1 MMEGNRGGRGRGGG
15 GDFHNRGG
23 GGGRSGGGGR
33 GNQQQGQELDARNRK
48 YPYYIRDRQTL
59 EAFFKNYTDEM
70 TGEKPYERKIA
81 RLATREDEVFV
92 VSLDDLCLY
101 NNQVD
106 LAERIGMNVLSYIQE
121 ICDVVD
127 ELMPIAPIP
136 PERMDPIDY
145 INAEARALNQRLPK
159 VLTRRYEVVIL
170 PRTDATAGLIG
181 AGGGG
186 GGGDQNND
194 IGGGGGQQRVAGSR
208 FAAGAAKKYQQAIP
222 LRALRASQIGT
233 LCVIRGICVSAT
245 AVRPKLMILTSVC
258 EACTETT
265 FEEVRGDRITPPAV
279 CSSQRCKN
287 SGTVGRLLPQY
298 RASRFIKSRE
308 LRIQE
313 LPGDVPKGAIP
324 RTLRVVCTGAQ
335 TRVATPGQTI
345 TIVGC
350 YVPDPGT
357 GAGNDAFRAST
368 AVRTMFHALHMELEK
383 RSYDDAATDMERNLD
398 ELERFPDRDAIIAKL
413 TRSIAPEIWGMEDV
427 KKVLLCLLVGGCGT
441 KSEDHLDIR
450 SDINICMMGDPGVAK
465 SQLLKWIASAT
476 PRSVF
481 TTGKGSSGVGLTAS
495 VTRDPQ
501 TGETVLEG
509 GALVLADNG
518 ICCIDEFDK
527 LDETDRTSLHE
538 VMEQQTVSIAK
549 AGIITTLN
557 ARTSILAAANPKFG
571 RWRRNIAPAENVN
584 LPPALLSRFDILWL
598 LLDDPDRD
606 RDLELSMHVTHVHVY
621 GVAPGRIESGGAH
634 NEMQNDFF
642 SRDLIRAFVGKV
654 RRLNPLV
661 DNNAKK
667 IITDVYCAMRA
678 QRGHGA
684 VVTARTL
691 LSLLRLSQSLARMR
705 FSRVV
710 QDRDV
715 REAARLVEA
724 SRASLQ
730 PRRAGEGAGTG
741 FGFGQQAPVT
751 TPVGTFGA
759 IKDLAKGRPQI
770 SIDEVRT
777 ALALRGVSE
786 AQLQETIKM
795 YGDLAVLSLDPSG
808 TNIILME

>member
-1 MMEGNRGGRGRGGG
+1 MTHE
-15 GDFHNRGG
+15 
-23 GGGRSGGGGR
+23 
-33 GNQQQGQELDARNRK
+33 K
-48 YPYYIRDRQTL
+48 VYQT
-59 EAFFKNYTDEM
+59 
-70 TGEKPYERKIA
+70 KIE
-81 RLATREDEVFV
+81 RLASRQDEVFV
-92 VSLDDLCLY
+92 VSLDELCMFG
-101 NNQVD
+101 QSD
-106 LAERIGMNVLSYIQE
+106 LAERVAMNVLSYIQE
-121 ICDVVD
+121 IMEVVD
-127 ELMPIAPIP
+127 RIMPIVIIP
-136 PERMDPIDY
+136 ADKKDPIDF
-145 INAEARALNQRLPK
+145 INDEARALGQSLPR

-170 PRTDATAGLIG
+170 PRTGLTAGMIG
-181 AGGGG
+181 FGQNAN
-186 GGGDQNND
+186 NND
-194 IGGGGGQQRVAGSR
+194 LNAGQAQRVAGSR
-208 FAAGAAKKYQQAIP
+208 FGNAGSQKYQQAIP
-222 LRALRASQIGT
+222 LRSLRASQIGT

-245 AVRPKLMILTSVC
+245 AVRPKLVLLTSVC

-279 CSSQRCKN
+279 CTSARCKN

-298 RASRFIKSRE
+298 RASRFVKSRE

-324 RTLRVVCTGAQ
+324 RTLRIVCQGSQ
-335 TRVATPGQTI
+335 TRVAAPGQTLS
-345 TIVGC
+345 IVGC
-350 YVPDPGT
+350 YIPDPGT
-357 GAGNDAFRAST
+357 GAGNDAFKAST
-368 AVRTMFHALHMELEK
+368 SVRTLFQALHMELEK
-383 RSYDDAATDMERNLD
+383 RSYDDAASDMERNLA
-398 ELERFPDRDAIIAKL
+398 EIERIPDRDAIIGKL

-441 KSEDHLDIR
+441 QSEDHLDIR

-495 VTRDPQ
+495 VTRDQQ

-527 LDETDRTSLHE
+527 LDEADRTSLHE

-557 ARTSILAAANPKFG
+557 ARTSILAAANPKYG
-571 RWRRNIAPAENVN
+571 RWRRNISPAENVN

-606 RDLELSMHVTHVHVY
+606 RDLELSLHVTHVHVY
-621 GVAPGRIESGGAH
+621 GVAKGKIEAGTGG
-634 NEMQNDFF
+634 NELTNDYF

-654 RRLNPLV
+654 RRLTPLV
-661 DNNAKK
+661 DANAKK

-691 LSLLRLSQSLARMR
+691 LSLLRLSQALARLR
-705 FSRVV
+705 SSKFV

-715 REAARLVEA
+715 REAARLVEM

-730 PRRAGEGAGTG
+730 PKRADAGVLGGG
-741 FGFGQQAPVT
+741 FQAPVT
-751 TPVGTFGA
+751 SSVGTFGA
-759 IKDLAKGRPQI
+759 IKDLAKGRAQI
-770 SIDEVRT
+770 SIDEIRT

-795 YGDLAVLSLDPSG
+795 YGDLAVLSLDASG
-808 TNIILME
+808 ANIILME